1 MPSIAE
7 TYYDK
12 RWAGDNKVRRMHF
25 VFRQH
30 REAILNYGEVV
41 GYKEV
46 GLLKQCPRK
55 VGVEDS
61 HPHTHGACLAG
72 GNHVLYHGVARLR
85 RRYFDTVAQHTAYSL
100 QVQRKLRPVSPL
112 RSLTLTA

>member
-1 MPSIAE
+1 
-7 TYYDK
+7 
-12 RWAGDNKVRRMHF
+12 MHF

-55 VGVEDS
+55 VGVEDALS
-61 HPHTHGACLAG
+61 LSHTHTHTRRAWQAETMFFTMAWLDSEEDISTQWLNTLHTPFKYNANCALCRRCAASHSLLEPLAG
-72 GNHVLYHGVARLR
+72 GQPRA
-85 RRYFDTVAQHTAYSL
+85 TS
-100 QVQRKLRPVSPL
+100 S
-112 RSLTLTA
+112 